1 MEKREE
7 KVRNKFRFFRKLA
20 RRRDTP
26 HDMDD
31 LVDLLDSDDDIT
43 PKVNETSL
51 DVQERN
57 EEMFDKREDEESGK
71 RASFVRKKE
80 TSSSSLSKVVEE
92 DGEGQDTER
101 NTRANDDNEETVSM
115 LKRGAVIA
123 DPLDPQNWEA
133 YSPKSSTE
141 GERKDAFTSLNA
153 DDEYFR
159 RTGGTKPPP
168 PPIESNRAK
177 SMSIS
182 GVTRHVLDATSD
194 VVKVSK
200 ESEKQQLVGN
210 NRVGPAA
217 PKQEVRDSVNNSNG
231 EKQPS
236 SAETISQRTIRY
248 PEQRRFR
255 SARFGIRSRI

>member
-57 EEMFDKREDEESGK
+57 EEMFDKRDEEESGK

-115 LKRGAVIA
+115 LKRG
-123 DPLDPQNWEA
+123 
-133 YSPKSSTE
+133 
-141 GERKDAFTSLNA
+141 ER
-153 DDEYFR
+153 
-159 RTGGTKPPP
+159 
-168 PPIESNRAK
+168 
-177 SMSIS
+177 
-182 GVTRHVLDATSD
+182 
-194 VVKVSK
+194 
-200 ESEKQQLVGN
+200 
-210 NRVGPAA
+210 AA
-217 PKQEVRDSVNNSNG
+217 RGK
-231 EKQPS
+231 
-236 SAETISQRTIRY
+236 
-248 PEQRRFR
+248 
-255 SARFGIRSRI
+255 

>member
-57 EEMFDKREDEESGK
+57 EEMFDKREEEESGK

-115 LKRGAVIA
+115 
-123 DPLDPQNWEA
+123 
-133 YSPKSSTE
+133 
-141 GERKDAFTSLNA
+141 
-153 DDEYFR
+153 
-159 RTGGTKPPP
+159 
-168 PPIESNRAK
+168 
-177 SMSIS
+177 
-182 GVTRHVLDATSD
+182 
-194 VVKVSK
+194 
-200 ESEKQQLVGN
+200 
-210 NRVGPAA
+210 
-217 PKQEVRDSVNNSNG
+217 
-231 EKQPS
+231 
-236 SAETISQRTIRY
+236 
-248 PEQRRFR
+248 
-255 SARFGIRSRI
+255 

>member
-57 EEMFDKREDEESGK
+57 EEMFDKRDEEESGK

-115 LKRGAVIA
+115 LKR
-123 DPLDPQNWEA
+123 N
-133 YSPKSSTE
+133 
-141 GERKDAFTSLNA
+141 
-153 DDEYFR
+153 
-159 RTGGTKPPP
+159 
-168 PPIESNRAK
+168 
-177 SMSIS
+177 
-182 GVTRHVLDATSD
+182 
-194 VVKVSK
+194 
-200 ESEKQQLVGN
+200 
-210 NRVGPAA
+210 
-217 PKQEVRDSVNNSNG
+217 
-231 EKQPS
+231 
-236 SAETISQRTIRY
+236 
-248 PEQRRFR
+248 
-255 SARFGIRSRI
+255 

>member
-57 EEMFDKREDEESGK
+57 EEMFDKRQEEESGK

-92 DGEGQDTER
+92 EGEGQTGR
-101 NTRANDDNEETVSM
+101 
-115 LKRGAVIA
+115 RGEI
-123 DPLDPQNWEA
+123 
-133 YSPKSSTE
+133 
-141 GERKDAFTSLNA
+141 
-153 DDEYFR
+153 
-159 RTGGTKPPP
+159 
-168 PPIESNRAK
+168 
-177 SMSIS
+177 
-182 GVTRHVLDATSD
+182 
-194 VVKVSK
+194 
-200 ESEKQQLVGN
+200 
-210 NRVGPAA
+210 
-217 PKQEVRDSVNNSNG
+217 
-231 EKQPS
+231 
-236 SAETISQRTIRY
+236 
-248 PEQRRFR
+248 
-255 SARFGIRSRI
+255 